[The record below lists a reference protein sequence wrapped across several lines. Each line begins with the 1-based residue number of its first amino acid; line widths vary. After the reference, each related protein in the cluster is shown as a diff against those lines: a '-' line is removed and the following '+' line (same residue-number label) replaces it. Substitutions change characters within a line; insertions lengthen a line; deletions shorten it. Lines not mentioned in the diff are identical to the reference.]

1 MGSRIELTSADG
13 HNFAAYKATPS
24 GTPRG
29 GIVVIQEV
37 FGVNEHIRAV
47 TDGYAAD
54 GYVAI
59 APAMYDRVQRDY
71 ETGYTQPEIEAG
83 VAIMQKLDWKS
94 TMLDVDAAV
103 GEARKT
109 GKAAIVGFCWGGTV
123 SWVAAA
129 RNHELAAAVA
139 YYPGGIANFAD
150 ESPRCP
156 VLCQF
161 GEQDKSPTPDVAKAV
176 VAKHPSVVAYFYPA
190 GHGFNCDHRASFNA
204 DAAKLARSRTLEFL
218 RKHVG

>member
-24 GTPRG
+24 GTPGG

-83 VAIMQKLDWKS
+83 GAIQQKLDWKN
-94 TMLDVDAAV
+94 TKLDRDAAV
-103 GEARKT
+103 AEARQN
-109 GKAAIVGFCWGGTV
+109 GKAPIVRFCLGGTR
-123 SWVAAA
+123 SWV
-129 RNHELAAAVA
+129 
-139 YYPGGIANFAD
+139 
-150 ESPRCP
+150 
-156 VLCQF
+156 
-161 GEQDKSPTPDVAKAV
+161 
-176 VAKHPSVVAYFYPA
+176 
-190 GHGFNCDHRASFNA
+190 
-204 DAAKLARSRTLEFL
+204 
-218 RKHVG
+218 